1 MTTVEVFDTT
11 ACALGEGPMWHPL
24 RHELIWFDIIGKVM
38 FAKGQ
43 GALRRYAF
51 DGHVSAAGWVDEAHI
66 LVASDRALLLFNLDT
81 GAQRE
86 VCPLEADNPATRS
99 NDGRADPQGGFWI
112 GTMGL
117 NAKSG
122 AGAIY
127 RYYKGAL
134 RKLFGT
140 ITIPNAIAFTPDH
153 RHATFTDT
161 ARGQVMRVA
170 LHPETGWPLG
180 APEVFIDF
188 SGTGLNPDGA
198 VFDAEGCFWNAQW
211 GASRLARYDNAGNLL
226 QTIDL
231 PTAHIT
237 CPAFGG
243 KHIYAT
249 SARQGLEAEALGA
262 QPSAGMTFRIAMP
275 PGIGQDEHR
284 VELEI

>member
-1 MTTVEVFDTT
+1 MVELFDTT
-11 ACALGEGPMWHPL
+11 ACELGEGPMWHPL
-24 RHELIWFDIIGKVM
+24 RNELIWFDIVGKTM

-43 GALRRYAF
+43 GDARRYAF
-51 DGHVSAAGWVDEAHI
+51 RNHVSAAGWVDKAQI
-66 LVASDRALLLFNLDT
+66 LVASDRALLLFNLDS
-81 GAQRE
+81 GEQRE
-86 VCPLEADNPATRS
+86 ICPLEADNPATRS

-117 NAKSG
+117 KAESQ

-127 RYYKGAL
+127 RFYKGEL

-140 ITIPNAIAFTPDH
+140 VTIPNAIAFTPDH

-180 APEVFIDF
+180 APEVYIDF
-188 SGTGLNPDGA
+188 SGTGINPDGA

-211 GASRLARYDNAGNLL
+211 GASRLARYDDDGNLL
-226 QTIDL
+226 QVLDL
-231 PTAHIT
+231 PTAHVT

-243 KHIYAT
+243 GHLYAT
-249 SARQGLEAEALGA
+249 SAQEGLGPEELAA
-262 QPSAGMTFRIAMP
+262 QPSAGMTFRIAVP
-275 PGIGQDEHR
+275 QGIGQDEHR
-284 VELEI
+284 VILES